1 MAAGNTFAVLQGIG
15 YWAPT
20 GTAIPGPH
28 LAYGDPM
35 PTGWNPIVDTV
46 NGYQVTFRNPR
57 AAITSEE
64 RGRIGQ
70 VPAGDEGTAI
80 ALQFRSIEYDLLK
93 KISALQSRT
102 LASRT
107 QSVLLV
113 LSGTA
118 SAGGNAVVD
127 PGGTP
132 VSIAL
137 ASSDTAAQA
146 ATKVAAGTYTG
157 WTATV
162 EATSGVRFVATA
174 AGRKGAPSVT
184 GLPTGLTGAWTNTTL
199 GINETEVGELDKN
212 VDMSFMLAVEGIA
225 TAGSFFDEERWIR
238 YVFYNV
244 ENTANA
250 DHILRHSGADAAF
263 APNATLEALPIPNG
277 FQSSHL
283 LNTGLTAADLDA
295 NLRGNYFAIDTEAA

>member
-15 YWAPT
+15 YWALV

-28 LAYGDPM
+28 LAYGDAM
-35 PTGWNPIVDTV
+35 PTGWKPIVDTV

-80 ALQFRSIEYDLLK
+80 ALQFRSVEFDLLK
-93 KISALQSRT
+93 KISAIQSRT
-102 LASRT
+102 LTTRT
-107 QSVLLV
+107 QVVTLT

-118 SAGGNAVVD
+118 SAGGTAIVD
-127 PGGTP
+127 PGGAP
-132 VSIAL
+132 QPIVL
-137 ASSDTAAQA
+137 ASADTAAAA
-146 ATKVAAGTYTG
+146 ATKVGAATYTG
-157 WTATV
+157 YTDVVASAAITF
-162 EATSGVRFVATA
+162 TATA

-184 GLPTGLTGAWTNTTL
+184 GLPAGLTGTWTNTTL
-199 GINETEVGELDKN
+199 GIGETEIGELDKN
-212 VDMSFMLAVEGIA
+212 VPMAFMLAIEGIA

-277 FQSSHL
+277 FQSGHT
-283 LNTGLTAADLDA
+283 LNTGLTAADLDP
-295 NLRGNYFAIDTEAA
+295 NLRGNYFAIDSEAA

>member
-15 YWAPT
+15 YWALV
-20 GTAIPGPH
+20 GSAIPGPH

-80 ALQFRSIEYDLLK
+80 ALQFRSIEFDLLK
-93 KISALQSRT
+93 KISAIQSRT
-102 LASRT
+102 LTTRT
-107 QSVLLV
+107 QVVTLT

-118 SAGGNAVVD
+118 SAGGTAIVD
-127 PGGTP
+127 PGGAP
-132 VSIAL
+132 QSIAL
-137 ASSDTAAQA
+137 ASADTAAAA
-146 ATKVAAGTYTG
+146 ATKVGAATYTG
-157 WTATV
+157 YTDVVSTASITF
-162 EATSGVRFVATA
+162 TATA

-184 GLPTGLTGAWTNTTL
+184 GLPTGLTGVWTNTTL
-199 GINETEVGELDKN
+199 GIGETEVGELDKN
-212 VDMSFMLAVEGIA
+212 VNMAFMLAIEGIA

-250 DHILRHSGADAAF
+250 DHIMRHSGADAAF

-277 FQSSHL
+277 FQSGHT
-283 LNTGLTAADLDA
+283 LNTGLTAADLDP
-295 NLRGNYFAIDTEAA
+295 NLRGNYFAIDSEAA